1 MVYTASCCIYPQYGV
16 LYSIMLYK
24 TLYIKYLLALY
35 NPPHPETSRKKHP
48 NAQAKSGSLQKGSA
62 TRPCL
67 VVSTR
72 KIYLVLRGN
81 MNVSV

>member
-1 MVYTASCCIYPQYGV
+1 MV
-16 LYSIMLYK
+16 
-24 TLYIKYLLALY
+24 YIKYLLALY

-81 MNVSV
+81 MNV